1 MSVDRTERES
11 VRTTPFTEALSQ
23 LNDRALRRLLGA
35 RAFLRGYDYVRRQA
49 VTDVLMEDLSARGSV
64 RGTEPDPYAVKLQ
77 VTPAG
82 FTSECSCPAFPK
94 INGHCKH
101 VAALLIALRDQVRP
115 KQPRAELQTNGT
127 GSHPHGSSA
136 LVDPFGPRDRS
147 DRPSGGSVASLDR
160 SDPRETPRSPPIGS
174 PDPRDSG
181 RGGLGSDPRDSRDD
195 GLGGSR
201 RARRRAR
208 KLAAQR
214 PGHGPGHG
222 GPGLGGP
229 HGVHDASSPDRVF
242 SGASGASGARGG
254 RPGFTV
260 EGRHDRS
267 EHPDRDRARGS
278 SEARGAS
285 SHGVD
290 AWLPEPMPPAPKTI
304 EYRMQ
309 VRAGALS
316 ISLLDPDA
324 RSPLSAT
331 ALLQFQAQRPTADR
345 EALRVLA
352 RLEND
357 GPRRVGIEV
366 RGEDAADLLPHL
378 KGRRVILEPQMM
390 ELRFGDEPLRPRFDL
405 ELGPDGTTVLVKTT
419 FQRAGDPRKFTLN
432 QGGWFEGSPGWHVD
446 GQEGWARPIDR
457 RVSPGSI
464 RRLMRTAYISES
476 IDNLPSLIAQGLP
489 RVALEVGAELP
500 DLSQVADV
508 IDITPTFRLRAG
520 GSLTEAR
527 VSLRAAY
534 DDVEIDVRADGMTP
548 PVLVKPPVRTA
559 AGREGDEDSGPRRL
573 AASKRATVIRC
584 DIAAQQEATTNLRA
598 LGLKADED
606 GMGFVARGDDAIQF
620 WTEAVGSLPDDW
632 DLFIPDDLVDVQV
645 RTSALAANARVS
657 SGVDWLSLR
666 LSFESEGIAVTQEE
680 LGRCLAEGRRYVRL
694 QDGSFAKIDVDKV
707 KAVLL
712 RQAEI
717 LATGGGQGSRLPLSQ
732 AGRIQELLEQVG
744 KANVSADTREL
755 FGKLANIDEIKGVKK
770 PRNLKAVL
778 RPYQEQGFQWLWF
791 LHEIGSGGILADDMG
806 LGKTVQTIAL
816 LLAVKS
822 LVEKDAKAD
831 GKKKFKA
838 LIVAPTSVVTNWE
851 RELDKFSPSLSH
863 MVWHGADRKQRA
875 DELED
880 ADIVITSYAL
890 LRRDEAMLATLDLRY
905 AILDE
910 AQNIK
915 NPMSATA
922 RAAKRL
928 KADRRLALTGTPIEN
943 RLSEIWSIFDFVSPG
958 LLGPLE
964 KFEERYARPIDGGDQ
979 KAGRRLRATIHPFI
993 LRRTKSEVAKDLPEK
1008 IETDQFCELTGEQA
1022 ALYAAVFKEVRAQVM
1037 GEVERQGMAKSHIQ
1051 ILAGLTRLRQAACDP
1066 RLLGLPRDFGDEDSG
1081 KLVALRELIQT
1092 SVAGGHRVLVFS
1104 QFVSML
1110 TLIRKAMT
1118 EDGVAYEYLDG
1129 STKDRQARVENF
1141 QREDGPPIFLISL
1154 KAGGAGLNLTAAD
1167 TVIHFDPWWNPAVED
1182 QATDRA
1188 HRIGQTRVVT
1198 QYKLIAK
1205 GTIEEKILELG
1216 SKKRELTAAVLS
1228 EDIGGAKKLTKGDL
1242 EDLFKFDS

>member
-1 MSVDRTERES
+1 MS
-11 VRTTPFTEALSQ
+11 TPFTEALSQ

-49 VTDVLMEDLSARGSV
+49 VTDVQLEDLSARGSV
-64 RGTEPDPYAVKLQ
+64 RGTDPEPYAVKLQ
-77 VTPAG
+77 VTPTG

-115 KQPRAELQTNGT
+115 KQPRPDAAANGT
-127 GSHPHGSSA
+127 SATHDGRHDPASRGTPMPGISERALGGDRAGPSSDRMLGGGDRGIDA
-136 LVDPFGPRDRS
+136 GPRAGA
-147 DRPSGGSVASLDR
+147 GGGMD
-160 SDPRETPRSPPIGS
+160 
-174 PDPRDSG
+174 
-181 RGGLGSDPRDSRDD
+181 RGGMDRGGMDRGGEGD

-214 PGHGPGHG
+214 APGHVPHGAGPTHGGHG
-222 GPGLGGP
+222 GGN
-229 HGVHDASSPDRVF
+229 
-242 SGASGASGARGG
+242 
-254 RPGFTV
+254 RPGFSI
-260 EGRHDRS
+260 EGRQDRF
-267 EHPDRDRARGS
+267 
-278 SEARGAS
+278 GAGGGAAGTN
-285 SHGVD
+285 GVD

-309 VRAGALS
+309 VRPGTLHV
-316 ISLLDPDA
+316 SLIDPDA
-324 RSPLSAT
+324 RAPLSASS
-331 ALLQFQAQRPTADR
+331 LLQFQAQKPTADR

-352 RLEND
+352 RLENE
-357 GPRRVGIEV
+357 GPRRVGIDV
-366 RGEDAADLLPHL
+366 RGEDASDLLPHL

-405 ELGPDGTTVLVKTT
+405 ELAPDNAGGSRVLVKTT

-446 GQEGWARPIDR
+446 AQEGWARPIDR

-464 RRLMRTAYISES
+464 RRLMRTSYISES

-508 IDITPTFRLRAG
+508 IDIKPTFRLRAG
-520 GSLTEAR
+520 GALTEAR

-548 PVLVKPPVRTA
+548 PVLVKPPRVSGT
-559 AGREGDEDSGPRRL
+559 DEDDEGGRGPRRL

-584 DIAAQQEATTNLRA
+584 DIAAQQEATNSLRA

-620 WTEAVGSLPDDW
+620 WTEAVGSLPEDW

-645 RTSALAANARVS
+645 RNNSLQANARVS

-694 QDGSFAKIDVDKV
+694 QDGSFAKIDAEKV

-744 KANVSADTREL
+744 KANVTTDAKDL
-755 FGKLANIDEIKGVKK
+755 FGKLSHIEEIKVVKK
-770 PRNLKAVL
+770 PRNLKAAL
-778 RPYQEQGFQWLWF
+778 RPYQEQGYQWLSF

-822 LVEKDAKAD
+822 IVEKDAKAD

-851 RELDKFSPSLSH
+851 RELDKFAPSLGH
-863 MVWHGADRKQRA
+863 IVWHGADRKERS
-875 DELED
+875 DELDD

-890 LRRDEAMLATLDLRY
+890 LRRDEEMLAKLDLRY

-915 NPMSATA
+915 NPLSATA

-958 LLGPLE
+958 LLGPLD
-964 KFEERYARPIDGGDQ
+964 KFEERYARPIDAGDQ
-979 KAGRRLRATIHPFI
+979 KAAKRLRATIHPFI

-1066 RLLGLPRDFGDEDSG
+1066 RLLGLPREFGDEDSG

-1092 SVAGGHRVLVFS
+1092 SISGGHRVLVFS

-1110 TLIRKAMT
+1110 TLIRRALE

-1129 STKDRQARVENF
+1129 STKDRQARVESF
-1141 QREDGPPIFLISL
+1141 QRDDGPPIFLISL

-1188 HRIGQTRVVT
+1188 HRIGQTKVVT
-1198 QYKLIAK
+1198 NYKLIAK

-1216 SKKRELTAAVLS
+1216 GKKRELVGAVLS

-1242 EDLFKFDS
+1242 EELFK

>member
-1 MSVDRTERES
+1 
-11 VRTTPFTEALSQ
+11 
-23 LNDRALRRLLGA
+23 
-35 RAFLRGYDYVRRQA
+35 
-49 VTDVLMEDLSARGSV
+49 
-64 RGTEPDPYAVKLQ
+64 
-77 VTPAG
+77 
-82 FTSECSCPAFPK
+82 
-94 INGHCKH
+94 
-101 VAALLIALRDQVRP
+101 
-115 KQPRAELQTNGT
+115 
-127 GSHPHGSSA
+127 
-136 LVDPFGPRDRS
+136 
-147 DRPSGGSVASLDR
+147 
-160 SDPRETPRSPPIGS
+160 
-174 PDPRDSG
+174 
-181 RGGLGSDPRDSRDD
+181 
-195 GLGGSR
+195 
-201 RARRRAR
+201 
-208 KLAAQR
+208 
-214 PGHGPGHG
+214 
-222 GPGLGGP
+222 
-229 HGVHDASSPDRVF
+229 
-242 SGASGASGARGG
+242 
-254 RPGFTV
+254 RPGFSIDHDGPSRAPLG
-260 EGRHDRS
+260 GRS
-267 EHPDRDRARGS
+267 P
-278 SEARGAS
+278 
-285 SHGVD
+285 HGVD

-309 VRAGALS
+309 VRAGGLLV
-316 ISLLDPDA
+316 SLLDPDA
-324 RSPLSAT
+324 RAPLSAT

-352 RLEND
+352 RLESD
-357 GPRRVGIEV
+357 GGGRRVGIEV

-405 ELGPDGTTVLVKTT
+405 ELGPDGTTVLVKTA
-419 FQRAGDPRKFTLN
+419 FQRAGDPRKFPLT

-446 GQEGWARPIDR
+446 AQEGWARPIDR

-464 RRLMRTAYISES
+464 RRLLRTAYISES

-508 IDITPTFRLRAG
+508 VDVSPTFRLRAG
-520 GSLTEAR
+520 GTLTEAR

-534 DDVEIDVRADGMTP
+534 DDVEVDIRADGMTP
-548 PVLVKPPVRTA
+548 PVLVKPPRSA
-559 AGREGDEDSGPRRL
+559 GDEDDQPSGPRRL

-584 DIAAQQEATTNLRA
+584 DIAAQQEATSSLRA

-606 GMGFVARGDDAIQF
+606 GMGFVARGDDALQF

-645 RTSALAANARVS
+645 RTTALSANARVS

-694 QDGSFAKIDVDKV
+694 QDGSFAKIDADKV

-744 KANVSADTREL
+744 KANVSADTKEL
-755 FGKLANIDEIKGVKK
+755 FGKLANVDEIKVVKK
-770 PRNLKAVL
+770 PRNLKAQL

-791 LHEIGSGGILADDMG
+791 LDEIGAGGILADDMG

-822 LVEKDAKAD
+822 AAEKEAKANGETE
-831 GKKKFKA
+831 GKKVFKA

-851 RELDKFSPSLSH
+851 RELDKFGPSLTH

-890 LRRDEAMLATLDLRY
+890 LRRDEAMLAGLDLRY

-915 NPMSATA
+915 NPLSATA

-928 KADRRLALTGTPIEN
+928 KARRRLALTGTPIEN

-964 KFEERYARPIDGGDQ
+964 KFEERYARPIDAGDA
-979 KAGRRLRATIHPFI
+979 KAARRLRATIHPFI

-1008 IETDQFCELTGEQA
+1008 IETDQFCELAGDQS
-1022 ALYAAVFKEVRAQVM
+1022 ALYAQVFKEVRAQVM
-1037 GEVERQGMAKSHIQ
+1037 GEVERQGIAKSHIQ

-1081 KLVALRELIQT
+1081 KLIALRELIQT

-1110 TLIRKAMT
+1110 SLIKKALT
-1118 EDGVAYEYLDG
+1118 EDGVAFEYLDG
-1129 STKDRQARVENF
+1129 ATKDRQSKVENF
-1141 QREDGPPIFLISL
+1141 QREYGPPIFLISL

-1188 HRIGQTRVVT
+1188 HRIGQTKVVT
-1198 QYKLIAK
+1198 TYRLIAK

-1216 SKKRELTAAVLS
+1216 GKKRELTSAVLS

-1242 EDLFKFDS
+1242 EDLFKGDT

>member
-1 MSVDRTERES
+1 LESRETGES
-11 VRTTPFTEALSQ
+11 RDSRSTPFTDALSQ

-49 VTDVLMEDLSARGSV
+49 VTDVVMEDLSAKGAV
-64 RGTEPDPYAVKLQ
+64 RGTDPEPYAVKLQ
-77 VTPAG
+77 VTPTG

-115 KQPRAELQTNGT
+115 KQPRAEGSGPSSGSGN
-127 GSHPHGSSA
+127 GSHGSAMPGVTDGSALDRPHGGHVPGSPPSHGA
-136 LVDPFGPRDRS
+136 RMGLGGS
-147 DRPSGGSVASLDR
+147 DRGD
-160 SDPRETPRSPPIGS
+160 
-174 PDPRDSG
+174 
-181 RGGLGSDPRDSRDD
+181 RGGMGGGGGGDRGAMGGGGMDRGADD

-214 PGHGPGHG
+214 VPG
-222 GPGLGGP
+222 GPGLGGGGGGGG
-229 HGVHDASSPDRVF
+229 GVD
-242 SGASGASGARGG
+242 RGG
-254 RPGFTV
+254 RPGFSI
-260 EGRHDRS
+260 EGRGH
-267 EHPDRDRARGS
+267 DRDRHGGGAGS
-278 SEARGAS
+278 AS
-285 SHGVD
+285 PHGVD

-309 VRAGALS
+309 VRPGGLS
-316 ISLLDPDA
+316 VSLLDPDA
-324 RSPLSAT
+324 RTPLSAT
-331 ALLQFQAQRPTADR
+331 SLLQFQLQKPTADR

-357 GPRRVGIEV
+357 GPRRVGVEV

-419 FQRAGDPRKFTLN
+419 FQRHGDPRKFTLN

-446 GQEGWARPIDR
+446 AQEGWARPIDR

-508 IDITPTFRLRAG
+508 IDISPTFRLRAG

-534 DDVEIDVRADGMTP
+534 EDVEVDVRADGMTP
-548 PVLVKPPVRTA
+548 PVLVKPPR
-559 AGREGDEDSGPRRL
+559 AGGEDDDESSGPRARRL

-584 DIAAQQEATTNLRA
+584 DIAAQQEATNSLRG

-606 GMGFVARGDDAIQF
+606 GMGFIARGDDAIQF
-620 WTEAVGSLPDDW
+620 WTEAVGSLPEDW

-645 RTSALAANARVS
+645 RTSSLQANARVS

-694 QDGSFAKIDVDKV
+694 QDGSFAKIDAEKV

-744 KANVSADTREL
+744 KANVTADAKDL
-755 FGKLANIDEIKGVKK
+755 FGKLQHIEEIKVVKK
-770 PRNLKAVL
+770 PRNLKAQL
-778 RPYQEQGFQWLWF
+778 RPYQEQGYQWLSF

-816 LLAVKS
+816 LLSVKAA
-822 LVEKDAKAD
+822 VEKDAKAD

-851 RELDKFSPSLSH
+851 RELDKFSPSLTH
-863 MVWHGADRKQRA
+863 MVWHGADRKERS
-875 DELED
+875 DELDD

-890 LRRDEAMLATLDLRY
+890 LRRDEELLAKLDLRY

-915 NPMSATA
+915 NPLSATA

-958 LLGPLE
+958 LLGPLD
-964 KFEERYARPIDGGDQ
+964 KFEERYARPIDAGDQ
-979 KAGRRLRATIHPFI
+979 KAAKRLRATIHPFI

-1066 RLLGLPRDFGDEDSG
+1066 RLLGLPREFGDEDSG

-1110 TLIRKAMT
+1110 TLIRRALE
-1118 EDGVAYEYLDG
+1118 EDGVGYEYLDG
-1129 STKDRQARVENF
+1129 STKDRQAKVNNF

-1188 HRIGQTRVVT
+1188 HRIGQTKVVT
-1198 QYKLIAK
+1198 NYKLIAK

-1216 SKKRELTAAVLS
+1216 GKKRELVGAVLS
-1228 EDIGGAKKLTKGDL
+1228 EDIGGAKKLTKTDL
-1242 EDLFKFDS
+1242 EELFK

>member
-1 MSVDRTERES
+1 LQPREPGES
-11 VRTTPFTEALSQ
+11 RDLSDAQSGGATPFTEALSQ

-49 VTDVLMEDLSARGSV
+49 VTEVVMEDLSAKGAV
-64 RGTEPDPYAVKLQ
+64 RGTEPEPYAVKLQ
-77 VTPAG
+77 VTPSG

-115 KQPRAELQTNGT
+115 KQPRPEASANGN
-127 GSHPHGSSA
+127 GPGSSSLPGISDGSQA
-136 LVDPFGPRDRS
+136 SSAYGSQGPRAL
-147 DRPSGGSVASLDR
+147 PAPAGS
-160 SDPRETPRSPPIGS
+160 SPPG
-174 PDPRDSG
+174 G
-181 RGGLGSDPRDSRDD
+181 LRGGMERGGMDRGGNMGGGGDME

-214 PGHGPGHG
+214 IPGG
-222 GPGLGGP
+222 GTAVGG
-229 HGVHDASSPDRVF
+229 GGERG
-242 SGASGASGARGG
+242 GAERGGG
-254 RPGFTV
+254 RPGFQV
-260 EGRHDRS
+260 EGRGHDR
-267 EHPDRDRARGS
+267 HGGGGS
-278 SEARGAS
+278 GQAGHAS
-285 SHGVD
+285 QHGVD

-309 VRAGALS
+309 VRPSSLS
-316 ISLLDPDA
+316 VSLIDPDA
-324 RSPLSAT
+324 RTPLSAT
-331 ALLQFQAQRPTADR
+331 SLLQFQAQKPTADR
-345 EALRVLA
+345 DALRLLA

-357 GPRRVGIEV
+357 GPRRVGTEV
-366 RGEDAADLLPHL
+366 RGEDAADLLPLL

-390 ELRFGDEPLRPRFDL
+390 ELRFGDEPIRPRFDL

-419 FQRAGDPRKFTLN
+419 FQRGGDPRKFTLN

-446 GQEGWARPIDR
+446 AQEGWARPIDR

-534 DDVEIDVRADGMTP
+534 EDVEIDVRADGMTP
-548 PVLVKPPVRTA
+548 PVLVKPPRA
-559 AGREGDEDSGPRRL
+559 SGDDRDDGDSGGPRPRRL

-584 DIAAQQEATTNLRA
+584 DIAAQQEATNSLRA

-606 GMGFVARGDDAIQF
+606 GMGFIARGDDAIQF
-620 WTEAVGSLPDDW
+620 WTEAVGSLPDAW

-645 RTSALAANARVS
+645 RTNSLQANARVS

-694 QDGSFAKIDVDKV
+694 QDGSFAKIDAEKV

-744 KANVSADTREL
+744 KANVTADAKDL
-755 FGKLANIDEIKGVKK
+755 FGKLQHIEEIKVVKK
-770 PRNLKAVL
+770 PRNLKAQL
-778 RPYQEQGFQWLWF
+778 RPYQEQGYQWLSF

-816 LLAVKS
+816 LLSVKAA
-822 LVEKDAKAD
+822 VEKDAKAD

-851 RELDKFSPSLSH
+851 RELDKFSPSLTH
-863 MVWHGADRKQRA
+863 MVWHGADRKERS
-875 DELED
+875 DELDD

-890 LRRDEAMLATLDLRY
+890 LRRDEELLAKLDLRY

-915 NPMSATA
+915 NPLSATA

-928 KADRRLALTGTPIEN
+928 KSDRRLALTGTPIEN

-958 LLGPLE
+958 LLGPLD
-964 KFEERYARPIDGGDQ
+964 KFEERYARPIDAGDQ
-979 KAGRRLRATIHPFI
+979 KAAKRLRATIHPFI

-1037 GEVERQGMAKSHIQ
+1037 NEVERQGMAKSHIQ

-1066 RLLGLPRDFGDEDSG
+1066 RLLGLPREFGDEDSG

-1110 TLIRKAMT
+1110 TLIRRALE

-1129 STKDRQARVENF
+1129 STKDRQAKVNNF

-1198 QYKLIAK
+1198 NYKLIAK

-1216 SKKRELTAAVLS
+1216 GKKRELVGAVLS
-1228 EDIGGAKKLTKGDL
+1228 EDIGGAKKLTKTDL
-1242 EDLFKFDS
+1242 EELFK